1 MFITWWYFGGIFLE
15 TVNLGDF
22 VFTISYVIFQGQTI
36 SQAWLARFMQNHK
49 GSASVGYWVIYVI
62 LTFGLTDNLDLIFSR
77 LNFGKVL
84 SK

>member
-22 VFTISYVIFQGQTI
+22 VFIISYVIFQGQTI
-36 SQAWLARFMQNHK
+36 SQAWLARFMQNQK

-62 LTFGLTDNLDLIFSR
+62 LTFGLTDNLDLGWGAVSD
-77 LNFGKVL
+77 LT
-84 SK
+84 